1 MKPSK
6 IDELTRCYAGA
17 GYDVSASRSESTSQA
32 ANQNAAT
39 TINFGSGDVSQMG
52 GPQTAAPTAQAV
64 AARNAGDSSIPG
76 VSLPGQ
82 SWHENIDW
90 PMVAVAVVAVAAIA
104 GAIYYSQKGAKAA

>member
-17 GYDVSASRSESTSQA
+17 GYDISASRSESTAQA
-32 ANQNAAT
+32 ANQQAGT
-39 TINFGSGDVSQMG
+39 VINFGSGDVSQMG

-76 VSLPGQ
+76 ATIPATA
-82 SWHENIDW
+82 WHQNIDW